1 MIFVGKGNYAQLL
14 TPYMAI
20 SVALALEHFPAKR
33 LIALWAWAGLIT
45 LWGRMFPC
53 SELNVYSFV
62 LLKLQ
67 WPSSMPPAFCVSDPM
82 GEDTFHCS
90 MKRGLCS
97 HSPFWAANWMRWPPG
112 PTCCKG
118 LDLAH
123 SLSPP
128 TVSQC
133 CTAWAWCACCLF
145 SVTLNHRL
153 ISSLGG
159 TYLPFKL
166 HCSAWTP
173 SEHWNTFS
181 FVNGCGIRRK
191 ILLQI

>member
-97 HSPFWAANWMRWPPG
+97 HSPFWAANWMRWLPG
-112 PTCCKG
+112 TNVLQGTGSCA
-118 LDLAH
+118 L
-123 SLSPP
+123 SLSSHCKSMLYHLSL
-128 TVSQC
+128 VCMLSVLSDLESQ
-133 CTAWAWCACCLF
+133 TDLF
-145 SVTLNHRL
+145 FRWHL
-153 ISSLGG
+153 
-159 TYLPFKL
+159 
-166 HCSAWTP
+166 SA
-173 SEHWNTFS
+173 F
-181 FVNGCGIRRK
+181 
-191 ILLQI
+191 